1 MINKKKYMYILLY
14 FFTIYSLFF
23 RLTLANI
30 YFLKSH
36 FTCKSIYKYFY
47 FFAKIS
53 NLISI
58 TISSTLYIIFNEMKN
73 KHMDYRCQ

>member
-53 NLISI
+53 NLIYHYI
-58 TISSTLYIIFNEMKN
+58 KYTLYYLRRNEK
-73 KHMDYRCQ
+73 